1 MAIELKEL
9 REWLDLISID
19 AVAQSDLIAIDD
31 GGLTL
36 IVQDDPGIYI
46 EIGGTREDEDDE

>member
-1 MAIELKEL
+1 MAITLAELKEWV
-9 REWLDLISID
+9 ELISRD

-36 IVQDDPGIYI
+36 IVQCDPGIYL
-46 EIGGTREDEDDE
+46 EVGGEREED